1 MLYVVL
7 DGLYV
12 RGLSTRQMRTTCS
25 VSESTLHRYRREGI
39 RVLARELSEQEE
51 LFRRDRPDVASG

>member
-1 MLYVVL
+1 
-7 DGLYV
+7 
-12 RGLSTRQMRTTCS
+12 MRTTCS